1 MDGIMMR
8 IGKRAAIGFAILMV
22 VGFAILSYVMGNRL
36 GNVANNSAVG
46 MAQLIGRVNA
56 RIAKVETERPAK
68 VLDQLCSIVESDTAK
83 SLPVA
88 ELQGMLSTSKLL
100 DGYLGKGWIVLFQ
113 GNLKPS
119 RVIPLTHVSDTLGDD
134 LMLLSVQ
141 GLRQQE
147 ELMSEPYSYSND
159 ASVYVCAVKPF
170 NTAYGEQGVILLET
184 DLLGIHSKFISIES
198 FGYGYVSVVSS
209 GGVYLSHPEVSLIG
223 TKYAEVD
230 GASYIDT
237 VLRTQTSYSREVM
250 SEFLQIPVY
259 RLYMPLAITRS
270 QKPWVIMVS
279 MPFQEILK
287 VSETVNDFSLIVG
300 IAATLVL
307 ILVLTVS
314 LRQWIAEITLR
325 VKAEDANKKLREM
338 QEKLVLSEKMA
349 SLGELTAGITHEMNN
364 PLNFVLANVSPLK
377 RDVQR
382 IKDYLNEF
390 SSSNANQ
397 RRNSD
402 ISFVLK
408 EIEDL
413 VDSIDEG
420 AQRTSL
426 IVKGLY
432 QFSRSESS
440 GVVPTS
446 VEKVVEESLRI
457 LNHKIKLGTDVVQ
470 SLAGLPLVDAIPGK
484 LHQVFMNIVNNALH
498 AIHER
503 RLLEPTH
510 KGLISITAKAEG
522 EMVRVTVSDNG
533 VGMEKKVAKKVF
545 DPFFTTKRVGDGLG
559 LGLSIVYGIVQQHR
573 GRIEVTSV
581 KGSGTEFVLYLP
593 VSQTK

>member
-1 MDGIMMR
+1 MMR

>member
-1 MDGIMMR
+1 MR